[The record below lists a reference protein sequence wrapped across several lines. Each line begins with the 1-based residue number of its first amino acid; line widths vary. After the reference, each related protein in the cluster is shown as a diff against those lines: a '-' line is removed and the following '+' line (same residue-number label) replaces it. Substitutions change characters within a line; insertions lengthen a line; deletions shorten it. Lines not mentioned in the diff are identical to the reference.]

1 MAACDFFCT
10 VVRNVGACR
19 HHANHVQ
26 ANDKHRPRQFF
37 HVIAIHDGNGK
48 TDDKYRPRQFFHVI
62 PIHDDETNH
71 GDDGK
76 TDHGDNDETDGADYC
91 QAKYHEAR
99 PDHHGFLG
107 EKDIQ

>member
-26 ANDKHRPRQFF
+26 ANDKYRPRQFF

-48 TDDKYRPRQFFHVI
+48 TD
-62 PIHDDETNH
+62 HD
-71 GDDGK
+71 
-76 TDHGDNDETDGADYC
+76 DNDETDGADYC

-99 PDHHGFLG
+99 PDHHGFFG